1 MNTATALRTASL
13 NVTEEI
19 IRSYAELTDDFN
31 PIHVDAEFAAQ
42 TPMGRPIAHG
52 TLSLCLV
59 WQCLQRNFGAQA
71 LADLDLQVR
80 FIKPVYIDDVVT
92 AGGQPN
98 EAEPGQ
104 YDVWVRGQDGSDR
117 IVGTVTLDAGCDTQ
131 RGDVA

>member
-1 MNTATALRTASL
+1 
-13 NVTEEI
+13 
-19 IRSYAELTDDFN
+19 
-31 PIHVDAEFAAQ
+31 
-42 TPMGRPIAHG
+42 MGRPIAHG

-92 AGGQPN
+92 AGGQSS
-98 EAEPGQ
+98 EASPGQ

-117 IVGTVTLDAGCDTQ
+117 IVGTVRAAG
-131 RGDVA
+131 